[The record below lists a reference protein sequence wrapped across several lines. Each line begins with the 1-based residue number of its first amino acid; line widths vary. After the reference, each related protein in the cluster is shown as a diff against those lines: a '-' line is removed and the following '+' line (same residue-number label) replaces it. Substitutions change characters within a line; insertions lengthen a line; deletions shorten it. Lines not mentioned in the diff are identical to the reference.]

1 MMEVGL
7 SIELRVSEEV
17 DESSLLDRFILTVNT
32 VVLKLLLGVSQML
45 VLDHL
50 DLISPL
56 VTKLTVL
63 IVSVHIVEHGELWT
77 NEVSKVTNLDQTN
90 VECNKELV
98 MPDHSSEPVIVLPT
112 TKSRD
117 GVDRSDVKTKENKT
131 ST

>member
-7 SIELRVSEEV
+7 SIELRVGEEV
-17 DESSLLDRFILTVNT
+17 DKSSLLDRFILTINT

-56 VTKLTVL
+56 VTKLAVL

-77 NEVSKVTNLDQTN
+77 NEVSKVTNLNQTN
-90 VECNKELV
+90 VEGNKELV

>member
-1 MMEVGL
+1 MEVGL
-7 SIELRVSEEV
+7 SIELRVGEEV
-17 DESSLLDRFILTVNT
+17 DKSSLLDRFILTINT

-56 VTKLTVL
+56 VTKLAVL

-77 NEVSKVTNLDQTN
+77 NEVSKVTNLNQTN
-90 VECNKELV
+90 VEGNKELV